1 VNRHGIPLEDPQ
13 PALRY
18 DHDGNLYSDFPAEIA
33 DHPSFAIVRFLLT
46 NDLAPEV
53 FDWEPLASTLWLRWD
68 IARLVEE
75 RVRRMWPAVTVVA
88 AANPAYG
95 HRPPRLAE
103 RAAQLMGAGR

>member
-1 VNRHGIPLEDPQ
+1 MQTVNRHGIPLEDPQ

-18 DHDGNLYSDFPAEIA
+18 DHNGDLYADFPAEIVETSGF
-33 DHPSFAIVRFLLT
+33 PIVRYLLT

-53 FDWEPLASTLWLRWD
+53 FDWEPLGSTLWLRWD

-95 HRPPRLAE
+95 KGAARLVE
-103 RAAQLMGAGR
+103 AGR